1 MMLTTKSRYAVMA
14 IVEVASSQS
23 TRPIKLA
30 DISNKQTIPL
40 NYLEQI
46 FLKLKKANIVKSV
59 KGPGGGYCLNVP
71 SESLNIIE
79 IIDAVEENTKIS
91 YALIKRA
98 ISIGEIEIPNWAY
111 INSPPVEVQNKI
123 IQAYDKLGNI
133 SEVKKYLKKRK
144 KLDKG
149 ENFDLASISK
159 VLRVNNIF
167 IKNSEKPE

>member
-1 MMLTTKSRYAVMA
+1 MMLTTKSRYAVMV

-79 IIDAVEENTKIS
+79 IIDAVEENTKMTRCSVDKTCRKNGAKCMTHDLWKGLGNQIRSYFSSIS
-91 YALIKRA
+91 VADVMA
-98 ISIGEIEIPNWAY
+98 GEI
-111 INSPPVEVQNKI
+111 
-123 IQAYDKLGNI
+123 DFRL
-133 SEVKKYLKKRK
+133 VK
-144 KLDKG
+144 
-149 ENFDLASISK
+149 E
-159 VLRVNNIF
+159 
-167 IKNSEKPE
+167 

>member
-23 TRPIKLA
+23 TKPIKLA

-79 IIDAVEENTKIS
+79 IIDAVKKNTKMTRCLIDKTCRKNGAKCMTHDLWKGLGNQIRSYFSSIS
-91 YALIKRA
+91 VADVMT
-98 ISIGEIEIPNWAY
+98 GEI
-111 INSPPVEVQNKI
+111 
-123 IQAYDKLGNI
+123 DFKL
-133 SEVKKYLKKRK
+133 VK
-144 KLDKG
+144 
-149 ENFDLASISK
+149 E
-159 VLRVNNIF
+159 
-167 IKNSEKPE
+167 

>member
-46 FLKLKKANIVKSV
+46 FLKLKKANIIKSV

-71 SESLNIIE
+71 SASLNIIE
-79 IIDAVEENTKIS
+79 IIDAVEENTKMTRCSVDKSCRKNGAKCMTHDLWKGLGNQIRSYFSSIS
-91 YALIKRA
+91 VADVMA
-98 ISIGEIEIPNWAY
+98 GEI
-111 INSPPVEVQNKI
+111 
-123 IQAYDKLGNI
+123 DFRL
-133 SEVKKYLKKRK
+133 VK
-144 KLDKG
+144 
-149 ENFDLASISK
+149 E
-159 VLRVNNIF
+159 
-167 IKNSEKPE
+167 

>member
-14 IVEVASSQS
+14 IVEVVSSQS

-71 SESLNIIE
+71 AESLNIIE
-79 IIDAVEENTKIS
+79 IIDAVEENTKMTRCSVDKSCRKNGAKCMTHDLWKGLGNQIRSYFSSIS
-91 YALIKRA
+91 VADVMA
-98 ISIGEIEIPNWAY
+98 GEI
-111 INSPPVEVQNKI
+111 
-123 IQAYDKLGNI
+123 DFRL
-133 SEVKKYLKKRK
+133 VK
-144 KLDKG
+144 
-149 ENFDLASISK
+149 E
-159 VLRVNNIF
+159 
-167 IKNSEKPE
+167 